1 MFKLIQYHA
10 TLSDGGTRTDASTK
24 IVASD
29 DSQAKQ
35 IALEWV
41 SQLDQRCKGAYLLLT
56 TGNRNVTAL
65 GPGEF

>member
-10 TLSDGGTRTDASTK
+10 TLSDGGARTYASTK

-29 DSQAKQ
+29 DSQAKR

-41 SQLDQRCKGAYLLLT
+41 SQLDQRWKGAYLLLT
-56 TGNRNVTAL
+56 TGDRNVTAL